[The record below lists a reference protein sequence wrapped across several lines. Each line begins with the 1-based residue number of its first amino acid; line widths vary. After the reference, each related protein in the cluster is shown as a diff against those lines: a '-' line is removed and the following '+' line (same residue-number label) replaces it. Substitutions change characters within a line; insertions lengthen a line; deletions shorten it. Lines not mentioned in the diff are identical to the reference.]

1 MIKVLLGVPT
11 VLMLLA
17 TVILDAKT
25 YLEIQSRNASKLKKS
40 VLNCA
45 SSLSAKGECL
55 DIPIKST
62 TISTI
67 LSLICNVMFVAANV
81 SSIPSFYLIINSG
94 TVVNSLRVPLIISFA
109 FKKNQSTITR
119 SRVARQNWEK
129 QNAIYEKQERIQA
142 KYGKQQS
149 QNLVDDKVHCKYVQ
163 GNYSEST
170 FKKL

>member
-1 MIKVLLGVPT
+1 MLT
-11 VLMLLA
+11 LLA
-17 TVILDAKT
+17 TAILDAKT

-40 VLNCA
+40 ELYPKSVLNCA
-45 SSLSAKGECL
+45 SSLSVKGENL

-67 LSLICNVMFVAANV
+67 LSIICNVMFVAANV

-109 FKKNQSTITR
+109 FKKNHSTITR
-119 SRVARQNWEK
+119 SRVARQDWEK
-129 QNAIYEKQERIQA
+129 QNAVYEKQERIQA

-149 QNLVDDKVHCKYVQ
+149 QNLEGDKV
-163 GNYSEST
+163 
-170 FKKL
+170 

>member
-1 MIKVLLGVPT
+1 MLT
-11 VLMLLA
+11 LLA
-17 TVILDAKT
+17 TAILDAKT

-40 VLNCA
+40 ELYPKSVLNYA
-45 SSLSAKGECL
+45 SSSSVKGENL

-67 LSLICNVMFVAANV
+67 LSIICNVMFVAANV

-109 FKKNQSTITR
+109 FKKNHSTITR
-119 SRVARQNWEK
+119 SRVARQDWEK
-129 QNAIYEKQERIQA
+129 QNAVYEKQERIQA

-149 QNLVDDKVHCKYVQ
+149 QNLEGDKV
-163 GNYSEST
+163 
-170 FKKL
+170 